1 MGRISGFVF
10 AAEGEP
16 TLYWTGDTVLCADV
30 QDAIRRFQPAVIVAH
45 ASGASWPDGTGQR
58 QLIVMDAAQAIALCE
73 ATPAST
79 IIATHMEALDHA
91 TVSRAELRAAA
102 DANGITPARLLIPD
116 DGATIELLP
125 QARERPSP
133 ARCTCA

>member
-1 MGRISGFVF
+1 
-10 AAEGEP
+10 
-16 TLYWTGDTVLCADV
+16 
-30 QDAIRRFQPAVIVAH
+30 
-45 ASGASWPDGTGQR
+45 
-58 QLIVMDAAQAIALCE
+58 MDAAQAIALCE